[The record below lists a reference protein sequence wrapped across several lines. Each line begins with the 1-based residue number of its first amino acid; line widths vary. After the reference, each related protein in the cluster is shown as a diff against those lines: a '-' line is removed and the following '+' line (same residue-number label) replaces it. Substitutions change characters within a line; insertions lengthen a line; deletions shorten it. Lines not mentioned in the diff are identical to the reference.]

1 MKMEMNVEF
10 GNKVSK
16 FFKASPVSG
25 ISVVELPE
33 NGCRCVKVQSDITL
47 LMQQEKLK
55 DKIGVDAVRAWLDS
69 LGSDKAGFD
78 TSSISDTDLLRF
90 VKPRTLQT
98 GSEMRNWSQYLKD
111 NQDELLRQLKSQ
123 SYYNDYKKRET
134 ERMKKEAERSAAFD
148 KFVASQNAKNN

>member
-1 MKMEMNVEF
+1 MEMNIEF

-16 FFKASPVSG
+16 FFKRTPVSG

-33 NGCRCVKVQSDITL
+33 NGCKCIKIQSDIAL

-55 DKIGVDAVRAWLDS
+55 DKIGIDAVRNWLDS

-78 TSSISDTDLLRF
+78 TSSISDADLLRF

-98 GSEMRNWSQYLKD
+98 GSEMRNWSEYIKE
-111 NQDELLRQLKSQ
+111 NQDELLYQLKSQ
-123 SYYNDYKKRET
+123 SYYNDLKKKET
-134 ERMKKEAERSAAFD
+134 EQAKKNAERAAAFD
-148 KFVASQNAKNN
+148 AFVRNQNAKQN